1 MLVIVNKKDIF
12 FNFVDLK
19 NIKVAQKM
27 RKIFDI
33 NIIFISFNLVMIL
46 HRESE
51 LLYLKKKS
59 LSDHMD
65 QIYEFLVKKC
75 TFEFLTK
82 NHNF

>member
-1 MLVIVNKKDIF
+1 
-12 FNFVDLK
+12 
-19 NIKVAQKM
+19 
-27 RKIFDI
+27 
-33 NIIFISFNLVMIL
+33 MIL